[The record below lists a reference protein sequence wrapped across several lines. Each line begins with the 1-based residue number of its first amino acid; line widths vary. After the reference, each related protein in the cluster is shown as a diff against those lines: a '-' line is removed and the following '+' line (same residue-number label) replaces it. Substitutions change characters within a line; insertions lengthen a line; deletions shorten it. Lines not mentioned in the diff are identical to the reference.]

1 MTRLAKLSRIMLIL
15 LAACLCFALPGF
27 SQSQSPLLPLVPPPP
42 PPKKPVADSPIRI
55 GVDMVLVPISVVDP
69 YDRLVTGLEQSNF
82 RVFED
87 GTEQEI
93 IHFSSED
100 VPISVGLIFDM
111 SGSMADKVD
120 KSRQAAVRFLQTA
133 NPQDEF
139 FLVSFSDEA
148 RLSISFTSDIDKFET
163 RLLSTPAK
171 GRTAL
176 LDAIYLGLSEMKY
189 ARNTRKAL
197 LIISDGG
204 DNHSRYTENDV
215 RRFLR
220 ESDTQVY
227 AIGVF
232 EPASTRCDITPEE
245 CEGPSLLQELCDMS
259 GGRLFSVQSLNELP
273 DIAGKISMELRNE
286 YVLGYKPS
294 NRRKDGRWRKI
305 KVRLDPP
312 RGLPPLSVYA
322 KYGYYAPGR

>member
-1 MTRLAKLSRIMLIL
+1 MIRLTKPPQIMLLL
-15 LAACLCFALPGF
+15 LAACLCLSLPGF
-27 SQSQSPLLPLVPPPP
+27 SQSRSPLLPPEPPAPG
-42 PPKKPVADSPIRI
+42 KPAADPIRV
-55 GVDMVLVPISVVDP
+55 GVNMVLVPISVVDP

-82 RVFED
+82 RVFEN
-87 GTEQEI
+87 GVEQEI
-93 IHFSSED
+93 VHFSSED

-111 SGSMADKVD
+111 SGSMSDKVD
-120 KSRQAAVRFLQTA
+120 KSRQAAVQFLKTA

-139 FLVSFSDEA
+139 FMVSFSNEA
-148 RLSISFTSDIDKFET
+148 RLITPFTSNLDRLET
-163 RLLSTPAK
+163 DLLTTPAK

-189 ARNTRKAL
+189 ARNSRKAL

-220 ESDTQVY
+220 EADTQVY

-232 EPASTRCDITPEE
+232 EPASTRCDLTPEE

-259 GGRLFSVQSLNELP
+259 GGRLFSVQNLNELP
-273 DIAGKISMELRNE
+273 DIATKISMELRNE

-294 NRRKDGRWRKI
+294 DRRKDGRWRKI

-312 RGLPPLSVYA
+312 RGLPPLTVYA